1 MHDRFVKPEKFIP
14 EKDFVPDRRIVSAA
28 LLNDKGEIVLFRRGE
43 KNLFYP
49 GYFHI
54 LTEKLEV
61 EEDFVE
67 GLIRGVFE
75 ETGIEILS
83 EDIMRLGESEFTK
96 WNGFCSE
103 VGSYCVLIGDSEI
116 ELNREHPE
124 YRLVKPSEV
133 KDYEVTPTVI
143 DILGR
148 LEEFSS
154 LDLK

>member
-14 EKDFVPDRRIVSAA
+14 EKDFVPDRKIVSAI
-28 LLNDKGEIVLFRRGE
+28 LINNEGKIVLFRRGE

-75 ETGIEILS
+75 EAGIQIS
-83 EDIMRLGESEFTK
+83 EDKVMELGETEFTK
-96 WNGFCSE
+96 WNGFTSE

-124 YRLVKPSEV
+124 YRLAKLSEV
-133 KDYEVTPTVI
+133 RDYEVTPTVI
-143 DILGR
+143 DMLGR

-154 LDLK
+154 FDL